1 MGTCRIPDIVA
12 VSTNQSFHEQMKF
25 VDTMAAGRHYHV
37 RYPRNIVGKN
47 PRASGDFLKEVEI
60 LEVAKLVAELEVLQS
75 KL

>member
-1 MGTCRIPDIVA
+1 
-12 VSTNQSFHEQMKF
+12 MKF

-47 PRASGDFLKEVEI
+47 PRASGDFLEVEI

-75 KL
+75 KF

>member
-1 MGTCRIPDIVA
+1 MDTCRIPDIVA
-12 VSTNQSFHEQMKF
+12 VSTNHSFHEQMKF

-47 PRASGDFLKEVEI
+47 PRASGDFLEVEI

-75 KL
+75 KF